1 MAFRELKSMRAD
13 SDNNLLTKIVESLA
27 VSIGQRGH
35 DLFSAPGDH
44 TGEWV
49 LLHAITT
56 CTVIVNR
63 DNVSEN
69 ITLVAGDRIYGQI
82 TLVNVSSGTAEVY
95 RAN

>member
-1 MAFRELKSMRAD
+1 MAFREVRPMRAD

-27 VSIGQRGH
+27 MSVGLRGH
-35 DLFSAPGDH
+35 DLYSAPGDH

-49 LLHAITT
+49 VLHAITA

-63 DNVSEN
+63 DGVPEN

>member
-1 MAFRELKSMRAD
+1 MAFREVRPMRAD

-27 VSIGQRGH
+27 MSVGLRGH
-35 DLFSAPGDH
+35 DLFSAAGVN

-49 LLHAITT
+49 VLHAITA
-56 CTVIVNR
+56 CNVIINR
-63 DNVSEN
+63 DGVSEN

-82 TLVNVSSGTAEVY
+82 TEVNVTSGTAEVY

>member
-1 MAFRELKSMRAD
+1 MAFREVRPMRAD

-27 VSIGQRGH
+27 MSVGLRGH
-35 DLFSAPGDH
+35 DLYSAAGAH

-49 LLHAITT
+49 VLHAITA

-82 TLVNVSSGTAEVY
+82 TLVNVTSGTAEVY